1 MTFVTFFVT
10 KRVLFSPKNIC
21 IFEIQNFKTMQTLI
35 INIKE
40 LVQVEKTVKKMVAG
54 KQMKLL
60 PTIKNAFLL
69 IENDC
74 ILNFGTMENA
84 PKITTEKVIDAT
96 GKIVLPT
103 WCDSHTH
110 IVYAGNREQE
120 FVDRINGL
128 SYEEIAKKGGG
139 ILNSAKILQNTSEEE
154 LYSQSA
160 KRVEEVMKLGTGA
173 VEIKS
178 GYGLTKEAELKML
191 RVIKKLT
198 KNYPITIKATFLG
211 AHALPLEFKNNKKA
225 YLNTVINEIL
235 PIVASEKLAEYID
248 VFCETGYFSVN
259 DTEQLLKAGKKFGLI
274 PKIHVNQFTA
284 IGGVQVGVK
293 YEAISVDHLEEMR
306 DEDIEALKNT
316 KTMPVA
322 LPSCSYFLSIP
333 YTPARKIIDAGLPL
347 ALATDY
353 NPGSTPSGNMNFVV
367 STACIKMK
375 MTPEEAINAAT
386 LNGAYAMGI
395 EETHGSICIGK
406 KANFII
412 TKEIPSYNFIPYSF
426 GNNQIDK
433 VFIEGKEI

>member
-1 MTFVTFFVT
+1 MLSKIAVYLSEDFINMT
-10 KRVLFSPKNIC
+10 
-21 IFEIQNFKTMQTLI
+21 TLI

-40 LVQVEKTVKKMVAG
+40 LLQVENMPKKMVCGLA
-54 KQMKLL
+54 MKVL

-69 IENDC
+69 IEDEI
-74 ILNFGTMENA
+74 ILEFGKMEDL
-84 PKITTEKVIDAT
+84 PKINVDKTIDAT
-96 GKIVLPT
+96 GKMVLPT

-120 FVDRINGL
+120 FIDRINGL
-128 SYEEIAKKGGG
+128 SYEEIANNGGG
-139 ILNSAKILQNTSEEE
+139 ILNSAIKLQQTSEED
-154 LYSQSA
+154 LYQQSA
-160 KRVEEVMKLGTGA
+160 KRIEEIMKLGTGA

-178 GYGLTKEAELKML
+178 GYGLTTEAELKML
-191 RVIKKLT
+191 RVIKKLNE
-198 KNYPITIKATFLG
+198 NYPITIKSTFLG
-211 AHALPLEFKNNKKA
+211 AHALPSEFKNNKSG
-225 YLNTVINEIL
+225 YLDKVIDEIL
-235 PIVASEKLAEYID
+235 PVVAKENLAEYID
-248 VFCETGYFSVN
+248 VFCETGYFSVD
-259 DTEQLLKAGKKFGLI
+259 DTDRLLKAGVTYGLI

-293 YEAISVDHLEEMR
+293 YKALSVDHLELMR
-306 DEDIEALKNT
+306 DEDIEVLKNT
-316 KTMPVA
+316 DTMPVA

-353 NPGSTPSGNMNFVV
+353 NPGSTPSGNMNFVI

-386 LNGAYAMGI
+386 INGAYAMGL
-395 EETHGSICIGK
+395 EKTHGSICKGK

-412 TKEIPSYNFIPYSF
+412 TKEIPSYGFLPYSF
-426 GNNQIDK
+426 GNSNFDK